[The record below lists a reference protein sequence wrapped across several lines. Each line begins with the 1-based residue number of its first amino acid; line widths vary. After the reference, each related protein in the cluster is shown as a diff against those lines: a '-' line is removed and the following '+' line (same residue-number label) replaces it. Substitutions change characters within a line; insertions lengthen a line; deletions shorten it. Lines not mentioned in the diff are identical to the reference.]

1 MSKNFRAVYIGEV
14 IFNQCPVFQLN
25 LKRNYFEMI
34 NDREIR
40 YEKECVEED
49 DDFLIFEVENDRA
62 TLIEKKKFRR
72 KSKNK
77 RRNYKYLK

>member
-1 MSKNFRAVYIGEV
+1 
-14 IFNQCPVFQLN
+14 
-25 LKRNYFEMI
+25 MI